1 VIWGFDD
8 SLKSIFTVL
17 IVDFSLPILI
27 FPSFLV
33 LLQLNQKLTTLNAT
47 EFNREL
53 AGKLDITQSEAME
66 KLAEVTALLSDLFS
80 SEKAVSLQR
89 FGTFSTRKI
98 EPRKGY
104 SPVLGKHVIFPPKKV
119 LEFHPS
125 DILKEKVKNINI
137 E

>member
-1 VIWGFDD
+1 M
-8 SLKSIFTVL
+8 
-17 IVDFSLPILI
+17 
-27 FPSFLV
+27 
-33 LLQLNQKLTTLNAT
+33 NAS
-47 EFNREL
+47 EFNKQL
-53 AGKLDITQSEAME
+53 AVKLDTTQANAAER
-66 KLAEVTALLSDLFS
+66 LADLTGLLSDLFTS
-80 SEKAVSLQR
+80 DKALAIQK

-125 DILKEKVKNINI
+125 DILKDRVKNINI